1 MFNNSAY
8 LSLIYLLLLRFVCG
22 WHKSWPTN
30 PHNAIEIFP
39 DLCRYVPHTQTSL
52 SVTYKLFLF
61 KHYVSK
67 ILFYYVYNT
76 CMYCSFKWSRTFNY
90 SYLFVRTGCVSLDD
104 LELLFP
110 LNKIFWYFLFHVYKK
125 FIIRVVYTDTFWQ
138 KIIKFTWYNEIYE
151 PPPPIPSKE
160 NVLIRARKISLLVN
174 REVLC
179 VHEQWKLNSLTKL
192 HGKLNIRSTIH

>member
-52 SVTYKLFLF
+52 SVTYKLKRGLFLF

-138 KIIKFTWYNEIYE
+138 KIIKFTWYNEIYD
-151 PPPPIPSKE
+151 PPHPLK
-160 NVLIRARKISLLVN
+160 RKCLDPRKKDKSTRKQRGSVCSWAMKVKQSYQIAW
-174 REVLC
+174 
-179 VHEQWKLNSLTKL
+179 QTKY
-192 HGKLNIRSTIH
+192 